1 MHLILIRLCLNDG
14 IFQIELYVFRIAYIS
29 SMTPQ
34 PNFYTILRRIVYQI
48 FQLLIRPTVPKSIN
62 RIILISQ
69 FTCQSG
75 KFFHILQCT
84 CTTIQPTPYRTSRPN
99 PIRIYTFGKRFLSG
113 VGARFVIKSVFTN
126 SFKSSAITTVRHGV
140 VIVPV
145 MEAGF
150 DKRRASS
157 KL

>member
-1 MHLILIRLCLNDG
+1 
-14 IFQIELYVFRIAYIS
+14 
-29 SMTPQ
+29 MTPQ

-99 PIRIYTFGKRFLSG
+99 PIRIYTFGKKILIRRWSKVRYQISIHQLIQIISDHHCTPRSRNCTSNGSRIWQTPGLFQAVIMGKRISCWLGMSQLSLKTILTIG
-113 VGARFVIKSVFTN
+113 
-126 SFKSSAITTVRHGV
+126 
-140 VIVPV
+140 
-145 MEAGF
+145 
-150 DKRRASS
+150 
-157 KL
+157 L